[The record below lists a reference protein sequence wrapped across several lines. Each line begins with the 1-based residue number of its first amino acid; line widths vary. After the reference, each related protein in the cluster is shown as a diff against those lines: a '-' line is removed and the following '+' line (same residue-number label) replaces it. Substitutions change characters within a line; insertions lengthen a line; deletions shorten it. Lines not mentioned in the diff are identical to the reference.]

1 MIYLVYDRLKLHAIR
16 GRCRSVGDNI
26 GFRTAKKS
34 MLQGRNPNHK
44 RKRQSQ
50 F

>member
-1 MIYLVYDRLKLHAIR
+1 MISQVLE
-16 GRCRSVGDNI
+16 GDKNLGYVVDNT
-26 GFRTAKKS
+26 GFRTAKKPV
-34 MLQGRNPNHK
+34 LQGRNPNHK